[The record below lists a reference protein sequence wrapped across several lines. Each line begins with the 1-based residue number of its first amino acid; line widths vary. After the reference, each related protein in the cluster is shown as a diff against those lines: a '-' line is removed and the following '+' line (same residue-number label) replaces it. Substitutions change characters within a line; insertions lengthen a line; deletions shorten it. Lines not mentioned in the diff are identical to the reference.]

1 MWGAGPRG
9 TQLVDGATRPMG
21 NSAVGAETPE
31 AGGPGAAASS
41 AEGGAGPPAPG
52 GGGAGAGV
60 VERLG
65 VVRALPQERPAAMAG
80 EAAAAGGEGAE
91 VAGVVERLGGL
102 RVTGGEARE
111 PPVGEG
117 EENTFHPF
125 RHLTR
130 LEVQAIDV
138 EIRPRR
144 GEDADVALGHGV
156 VLVDHP
162 VGDFGDF
169 AGHVKEGLK
178 PAKAKA
184 GARELFEGVDRVLED
199 VAREYS
205 LTRPQLLAR
214 CAIWEDLLHQ
224 VETYFAGNQ
233 NSVQEVSITPFGSF
247 ASGLS
252 RQVGDVDLS
261 LRGTYR

>member
-1 MWGAGPRG
+1 MGP
-9 TQLVDGATRPMG
+9 
-21 NSAVGAETPE
+21 
-31 AGGPGAAASS
+31 
-41 AEGGAGPPAPG
+41 PG
-52 GGGAGAGV
+52 GGGA
-60 VERLG
+60 
-65 VVRALPQERPAAMAG
+65 LPQERRAARAE

-91 VAGVVERLGGL
+91 VAGVVVRLGGL
-102 RVTGGEARE
+102 RVAGGEASE
-111 PPVGEG
+111 PPGSELDTF
-117 EENTFHPF
+117 NTF
-125 RHLTR
+125 RHLTL
-130 LEVQAIDV
+130 LEVKAIEV
-138 EIRPRR
+138 EIRLR
-144 GEDADVALGHGV
+144 GGGTLGPGV

-261 LRGTYR
+261 LWGTYR

>member
-1 MWGAGPRG
+1 MC
-9 TQLVDGATRPMG
+9 
-21 NSAVGAETPE
+21 AEE
-31 AGGPGAAASS
+31 
-41 AEGGAGPPAPG
+41 PP
-52 GGGAGAGV
+52 
-60 VERLG
+60 
-65 VVRALPQERPAAMAG
+65 
-80 EAAAAGGEGAE
+80 
-91 VAGVVERLGGL
+91 
-102 RVTGGEARE
+102 GGEARE

-125 RHLTR
+125 RHLTL
-130 LEVQAIDV
+130 LEVQAIEV

-144 GEDADVALGHGV
+144 GEDADVALGLGFVLPKGGGV